1 MNKNKKTI
9 IERVIITGTLAI
21 SLTACGGGGGG
32 GGSSS
37 NSVSN
42 GNKPVAKE
50 GNVAKNINQ
59 NKDLVK
65 EIQKERENI
74 VKEIKNAEPKIEEE
88 KVKLSLMIN
97 KHVKTEVKSGNYEL
111 KSGKKVVI
119 SDDDTTAIRGM
130 KDILD
135 ENGNDQIINSG
146 EIELTGKNTI
156 GIEAVNGY
164 TGINKGI
171 IKSTGKN
178 AIAMSGRNI
187 WTQQLGSNLTLFYGI
202 ELWST
207 ENFPLVLQRTREC

>member
-74 VKEIKNAEPKIEEE
+74 VKEIKNAVWYHLVQN
-88 KVKLSLMIN
+88 VK
-97 KHVKTEVKSGNYEL
+97 KKRKS
-111 KSGKKVVI
+111 
-119 SDDDTTAIRGM
+119 
-130 KDILD
+130 
-135 ENGNDQIINSG
+135 NS
-146 EIELTGKNTI
+146 
-156 GIEAVNGY
+156 
-164 TGINKGI
+164 
-171 IKSTGKN
+171 
-178 AIAMSGRNI
+178 
-187 WTQQLGSNLTLFYGI
+187 
-202 ELWST
+202 
-207 ENFPLVLQRTREC
+207 